1 MLWVQLLVISSAVLA
16 VKGRDPLEVFAVI
29 YEWNQLD
36 FLWPDDSYKARFLD
50 SSQFIPENTTIS
62 GVKVWGDRLYVTLPR
77 WRRGVPATLASIPLP
92 KPGNF
97 HNPSPKLE
105 PFPSWEMQLVGNC
118 SALQNV
124 QNVEID
130 PTNGYMW
137 VIDSGRID
145 TLSQRPDN
153 RCPPKIVVFDLISAA
168 SSSSSRGY
176 NSYETGYRQ
185 GSTDRSQTDY
195 YQGGYNP
202 AGDNQGRYGSQGVNN
217 NGYNPTGTNDRYNPQ
232 YDNYNGYNP
241 SSGSRDGY
249 NPQSGSQ
256 DGYNPPSGSR
266 DGYNPP
272 SGSRDGYNPPSG
284 SRDGY
289 NPQSGSRDGYN
300 PQSGSRDGYNPQ
312 SGNYDRYNNP
322 RGNQG
327 GYNAQ
332 DDYQGHN
339 SPRNYNTN
347 NRPGF
352 IVRIVAFPP
361 TVTSQD
367 TELEDIVLDTDGSG
381 YTYISDASDTD
392 PGLIVYSWKE
402 NRSWKVR
409 DSSSM
414 RADPGVRSL
423 SFNGVYV
430 DITSNI
436 AGLALSP
443 VSYSGERRLYYSPL
457 SSYSLFSIP
466 TSVLKDEN
474 RAVSDV
480 SAYVKNHGRKTSI
493 SEGMAMDSRGVLYYG
508 LLGENAIAKWDT
520 NLPFEGNQIKIAQD
534 NNLLQWPASFGFDS
548 QLMNLTVV
556 SNRLQNF
563 LAGRVHLN
571 EPNCRIIGAYT
582 GTKSYLYQPT
592 GFDYANPTYRPS
604 QIPERG
610 YNDDRNSIYNPQQQR
625 GTGGNIRSAAGRIT
639 PVLFTTA
646 VLLVARQAVA

>member
-1 MLWVQLLVISSAVLA
+1 MLWVQLLVISFTVLA
-16 VKGRDPLEVFAVI
+16 VNGTDTSEVFAVI

-92 KPGNF
+92 KMGNY

-105 PFPSWEMQLVGNC
+105 PFPSWEMQQVGNC

-124 QNVEID
+124 KNVEID
-130 PTNGYMW
+130 PTTGYMW

-145 TLSQRPDN
+145 TLSQRSEN
-153 RCPPKIVVFDLISAA
+153 RCPPKIVVFDLSSAA
-168 SSSSSRGY
+168 SSSSSTEY
-176 NSYETGYRQ
+176 NSYYETGYRQ
-185 GSTDRSQTDY
+185 GSTERSQTGY

-202 AGDNQGRYGSQGVNN
+202 DGDNQGRYSPQGVNR
-217 NGYNPTGTNDRYNPQ
+217 NGYNPLSGNNDRYSPQ
-232 YDNYNGYNP
+232 NNNYN
-241 SSGSRDGY
+241 
-249 NPQSGSQ
+249 
-256 DGYNPPSGSR
+256 GYNPPSGSR

-272 SGSRDGYNPPSG
+272 SGGRDGYNPPSGNYDAYNPPSG

-289 NPQSGSRDGYN
+289 NP
-300 PQSGSRDGYNPQ
+300 P
-312 SGNYDRYNNP
+312 SGNYDRYNP
-322 RGNQG
+322 SSGNQG
-327 GYNAQ
+327 GYNAP
-332 DDYQGHN
+332 DDYQGYN

-347 NRPGF
+347 NIRPGF
-352 IVRIVAFPP
+352 IVRVFTFPD
-361 TVTSQD
+361 TVISQD
-367 TELEDIVLDTDGSG
+367 TDLEDIVLDTDGSG

-402 NRSWKVR
+402 NRPWKVR
-409 DSSSM
+409 DSRSM
-414 RADPGVRSL
+414 QADPGVRSL

-430 DITSNI
+430 DINWNI
-436 AGLALSP
+436 DGLALSP

-466 TSVLKDEN
+466 TSVLKDEA
-474 RAVSDV
+474 RAISDV
-480 SAYVKNHGRKTSI
+480 SAYVKTHGRKTSI

-520 NLPFEGNQIKIAQD
+520 NVPFEGNQHKIAQD

-548 QLMNLTVV
+548 QLKNLTVV

-571 EPNCRIIGAYT
+571 EPNCRIISAYT

-592 GFDYANPTYRPS
+592 EFDYATSSYRPP
-604 QIPERG
+604 QIPDRS
-610 YNDDRNSIYNPQQQR
+610 YNDDRDSIHHTQHQQV
-625 GTGGNIRSAAGRIT
+625 TGGNIKNSAGRIT
-639 PVLFTTA
+639 PVLFKTA
-646 VLLVARQAVA
+646 VLLVARLAVA

>member
-1 MLWVQLLVISSAVLA
+1 VLA
-16 VKGRDPLEVFAVI
+16 VKGRDPSEVFAVI

-36 FLWPDDSYKARFLD
+36 FLWPDDTYKARYLD

-77 WRRGVPATLASIPLP
+77 WRRGIPATLASIPLP
-92 KPGNF
+92 KPGNY

-105 PFPSWEMQLVGNC
+105 PFPSWEMQQVGNC

-124 QNVEID
+124 QNIEID
-130 PTNGYMW
+130 PTTGYMW
-137 VIDSGRID
+137 VIDSGRTD
-145 TLSQRPDN
+145 TLSQRPEN
-153 RCPPKIVVFDLISAA
+153 KCPPKIVVFDLTSAA
-168 SSSSSRGY
+168 SSSSSTGY
-176 NSYETGYRQ
+176 NSYYDTGYRQ
-185 GSTDRSQTDY
+185 GSTERSQTGY

-217 NGYNPTGTNDRYNPQ
+217 NGYNPTGTNTDRYSPQ
-232 YDNYNGYNP
+232 NDNYNGYNP
-241 SSGSRDGY
+241 PSGSRDGY
-249 NPQSGSQ
+249 NPPSGSH

-272 SGSRDGYNPPSG
+272 SGSRDGYNPLSGSRDGYNPPSG

-289 NPQSGSRDGYN
+289 NPQTGSRDGYN
-300 PQSGSRDGYNPQ
+300 PA
-312 SGNYDRYNNP
+312 SGNYDNYNNP

-327 GYNAQ
+327 GYNTP
-332 DDYQGHN
+332 DNYHGY
-339 SPRNYNTN
+339 STPRSFNAN
-347 NRPGF
+347 NKPAF
-352 IVRIVAFPP
+352 IVRVITFPN

-367 TELEDIVLDTDGSG
+367 TDLEDIVLDTDGSG

-402 NRSWKVR
+402 NRPWKVR
-409 DSSSM
+409 DLRSM
-414 RADPGVRSL
+414 QADPGVRSL

-430 DITSNI
+430 DISWNI

-443 VSYSGERRLYYSPL
+443 ISYSGERRLYYSPL

-466 TSVLKDEN
+466 TSVLKDET
-474 RAVSDV
+474 RALGDV
-480 SAYVKNHGRKTSI
+480 SAYVKTHGRKTSI

-520 NLPFEGNQIKIAQD
+520 NLPFEGNQQKIAQD

-548 QLMNLTVV
+548 QRMNLTVV

-571 EPNCRIIGAYT
+571 EPNYRIISAYT

-592 GFDYANPTYRPS
+592 GFDYGPTTYRS
-604 QIPERG
+604 AQLPERG
-610 YNDDRNSIYNPQQQR
+610 YNDRDSIYNTQHQQVTR
-625 GTGGNIRSAAGRIT
+625 GSRSAAGRVT
-639 PVLFTTA
+639 PVLYMTA
-646 VLLVARQAVA
+646 VLLVARIAVA